1 MKAIMIAVATLL
13 ALTAVAE
20 AAGGNKPNTTK
31 PTASASQTVKASFF
45 D

>member
-20 AAGGNKPNTTK
+20 AAGGVKPNSKSTT
-31 PTASASQTVKASFF
+31 SSQQTNKASFF